1 MLHDE
6 NLSKLKRAPIETY
19 IVTLW
24 LVFAMFGELRKGNSG
39 GGAVSRTRLFM
50 EIEEQKICARFV
62 WNETQERSRK
72 NYF

>member
-24 LVFAMFGELRKGNSG
+24 LVFAMFEELRKGNSG

-50 EIEEQKICARFV
+50 ENRGTENLCLV
-62 WNETQERSRK
+62 CLV
-72 NYF
+72 